1 MIYDKISNFMKY
13 LPLLHKYGITSD
25 ILQKTSTN
33 KNIIYI
39 SKEYDMNLQKMEV
52 FEYHKRDID
61 IHYIQEGIE
70 KIDITDTPCKPIPYS
85 ETDCYLFYNNDDSN
99 SITLSKNEFIIFF
112 PHECHRINP
121 YDNNIVKK
129 QIIKI
134 DTTNK

>member
-70 KIDITDTPCKPIPYS
+70 KIDIPD
-85 ETDCYLFYNNDDSN
+85 
-99 SITLSKNEFIIFF
+99 
-112 PHECHRINP
+112 R
-121 YDNNIVKK
+121 
-129 QIIKI
+129 
-134 DTTNK
+134 